1 MLIDDTIFHY
11 KGFGNCDSQ
20 CRIRIYQ
27 TLDKTVVIATELDEN
42 EGTSITNVC
51 ERLIKEV
58 CQCYELPFQKTIWI
72 EHYPPDG
79 VIERDDTYSVAGIN
93 FPGKASWS
101 HIARERVEEL
111 IGCKLEENKC

>member
-1 MLIDDTIFHY
+1 MLITDTIFHY

-20 CRIRIYQ
+20 CRIRIYESSE
-27 TLDKTVVIATELDEN
+27 KTVVIATELDEN

-58 CQCYELPFQKTIWI
+58 CEYYELPFQKTIWI

-79 VIERDDTYSVAGIN
+79 CLDREDSYSVAGIN
-93 FPGKASWS
+93 FPGKALWT
-101 HIARERVEEL
+101 HITREKLEEL
-111 IGCKLEENKC
+111 IGCKLEESKC